1 MSIRDLSILLIKQSL
16 NISVAESC
24 TGGRLSALLTSI
36 SGSSTYFDRGYIT
49 YSNQAKIDMLDV
61 DDKAIQPVRY
71 RAIIKTQD
79 PLEIIKTLDSAGVK
93 AIVPTEDWEILGPK
107 SQFPNSFKLSKETVS
122 IPLYPSLTNSEI
134 NVILSALVKK

>member
-1 MSIRDLSILLIKQSL
+1 MSIQDLSILLIKQSL

-61 DDKAIQPVRY
+61 DDKTIQPVRY
-71 RAIIKTQD
+71 RAIIKTKN
-79 PLEIIKTLDSAGVK
+79 PIEII
-93 AIVPTEDWEILGPK
+93 
-107 SQFPNSFKLSKETVS
+107 
-122 IPLYPSLTNSEI
+122 
-134 NVILSALVKK
+134 

>member
-1 MSIRDLSILLIKQSL
+1 MSIQDLSILLIKQSL

-61 DDKAIQPVRY
+61 DA
-71 RAIIKTQD
+71 
-79 PLEIIKTLDSAGVK
+79 
-93 AIVPTEDWEILGPK
+93 
-107 SQFPNSFKLSKETVS
+107 
-122 IPLYPSLTNSEI
+122 SL
-134 NVILSALVKK
+134 AL